1 MKASHRPAT
10 VVTERMKSRMKRQD
24 ASIDAL
30 LQKLEAGLAS
40 AEKLV
45 HQWRERPGSKLETL
59 RSLRDAAKLSQA
71 ELARR
76 AGTTQSHVAHIESGE
91 KDPQTD
97 MIARLA
103 KALGVRPERVFS
115 SIRGQREKRT
125 PRAKAGA
132 KVRLKAKTKAAAK
145 TGRVA
150 RKRRRGRAKTPR
162 R

>member
-10 VVTERMKSRMKRQD
+10 VVTERMKSRTKRQD

-30 LQKLEAGLAS
+30 LQRLEAGLAS
-40 AEKLV
+40 AETLV
-45 HQWRERPGSKLETL
+45 HQWRERPPGSKSETL

-76 AGTTQSHVAHIESGE
+76 ARTTQSHVAHIESGE

-115 SIRGQREKRT
+115 SIRGQRGKRT
-125 PRAKAGA
+125 VPAKMGT
-132 KVRLKAKTKAAAK
+132 KTRSKAKAAAK

-150 RKRRRGRAKTPR
+150 RKPRRGRTKTSR